1 MSVAHRA
8 RARAP
13 VPNWLLVYG
22 TLITLAEVMLVVV
35 SVPLGSLVHMAILVA
50 LAAHT
55 AFSRAPKDPQLPVLM
70 LLPLMRLLSLVMPI
84 AEVDPAYWYL
94 LSGAPALLGAALM
107 VRAMELPWTKLGLG
121 RPASMAISVV
131 SAAMGIPVGL
141 VLSGTVGPE
150 LMLQIDGAPLLVGLA
165 VLVVVAVLE
174 EFVFRGLLTYVT
186 LVRAPGLVLF
196 VPNLL
201 YAAMYLSSG
210 DGAVALMM
218 GGTGILFSAFRQRSG
233 SLYAV
238 IVAHV
243 LMRLVLQ
250 VEPGL

>member
-1 MSVAHRA
+1 MNVTHRA
-8 RARAP
+8 KAKAP

-22 TLITLAEVMLVVV
+22 TLITLAEVMLVLV
-35 SVPLGSLVHMAILVA
+35 SVPLGSLLHMTLLVA
-50 LAAHT
+50 LASHT
-55 AFSRAPKDPQLPVLM
+55 AFSRTPKDPQLPVLL

-94 LSGAPALLGAALM
+94 LSAAPAILGATLM
-107 VRAMELPWTKLGLG
+107 VRAMEIPWSKLGLG
-121 RPASMAISVV
+121 RPASMVVSVV
-131 SAAMGIPVGL
+131 SAGMGIPVGL

-150 LMLQIDGAPLLVGLA
+150 LMLQIDGAPLVLGVTI
-165 VLVVVAVLE
+165 LVVVAVLE

-201 YAAMYLSSG
+201 YAVMYLASG
-210 DGAVALMM
+210 DGAVVLMM
-218 GGTGILFSAFRQRSG
+218 GGTGVLFSAFRQRSG